1 MLGVVPSD
9 IAWAVPAFY
18 NVSDMQPM
26 LAPFLSGGE
35 GHTLQAAYPGVERV
49 NELIGEGRRLLVVPP
64 TFMNVF

>member
-1 MLGVVPSD
+1 
-9 IAWAVPAFY
+9 
-18 NVSDMQPM
+18 MQPM